1 MPERIIESLDLN
13 KAVSCLGIDGEEA
26 SWSGFDE
33 YHRAVLQHLE
43 VCGAEVAVIASNTTH
58 HRLRKIVG
66 GIGIPVLSIL
76 EAAATQCVQIEARP
90 VLILGT
96 ALTMTSL
103 KFRPAFADLEFKLSV
118 RMRITQLQA
127 GKLQGAAERL
137 GSIASSAFNA
147 QFTEPPVVCRACTE
161 LPLALGAQETLATFE
176 YDGIL

>member
-13 KAVSCLGIDGEEA
+13 KAVSCLGIDGDEA

-103 KFRPAFADLEFKLSV
+103 KFRPAFADFGIQAVGPHEDHAVAGWQAARSRRAIGKH
-118 RMRITQLQA
+118 RQLCFQRAVHGTSCGVSGLHGVAA
-127 GKLQGAAERL
+127 GSGCARNSRYL
-137 GSIASSAFNA
+137 
-147 QFTEPPVVCRACTE
+147 
-161 LPLALGAQETLATFE
+161 
-176 YDGIL
+176 